1 MTADP
6 LAHPIFVVA
15 PPRAGSRLV
24 ADALASPGC
33 WTIGR
38 AAGSLLV
45 PVPELDPPDGSR
57 ARLSGR
63 DCTPYV
69 SQALR
74 AYLQIEFARLDRAA
88 GGQTGERGTA
98 APRFVYAAPRSALS
112 IPFLNAAFPDA
123 TFVYVH
129 REPADALA
137 EALLVWR
144 AGTAVTYPELPGW
157 TGPAWSFLLV
167 PRWRELIGRP
177 LAEVVTEQ
185 WVRTMRP
192 LTDDLERLAP
202 ERWCVVAHDALQ
214 RDPQEEA
221 GRLAGYLGLEPAE
234 ERPELQA
241 MASFASV
248 ELAAARTELE
258 PYLERTNGLAD
269 HATEWLAE
277 PTRRRAPGARGAA
290 P

>member
-1 MTADP
+1 
-6 LAHPIFVVA
+6 VVA
-15 PPRAGSRLV
+15 H
-24 ADALASPGC
+24 ALATAGC

-38 AAGSLLV
+38 AAGSLLA

-57 ARLSGR
+57 AGLSGS

-74 AYLQIEFARLDRAA
+74 AHLQIQFARLDRAA
-88 GGQTGERGTA
+88 SVRTAARGAA

-112 IPFLNAAFPDA
+112 IPFLDAAFPDA

-129 REPADALA
+129 REPADAIA
-137 EALLVWR
+137 EALLSWR
-144 AGTAVTYPELPGW
+144 AGTAMTYPDLPGW

-167 PRWRELIGRP
+167 PGWQELIGRP
-177 LAEVVTEQ
+177 LAEVVAEQ
-185 WVRTMRP
+185 WVRTMRA

-214 RDPQEEA
+214 RDPQVEA
-221 GRLAGYLGLEPAE
+221 EHLARYLGLEPAG

-241 MASFASV
+241 MTRFTAA
-248 ELAAARTELE
+248 ELADARIELE
-258 PYLERTNGLAD
+258 PYLDRTRRLAE
-269 HATEWLAE
+269 HAGDWLAE
-277 PTRRRAPGARGAA
+277 QRPPLAGD
-290 P
+290 

>member
-24 ADALASPGC
+24 ADALATAGC
-33 WTIGR
+33 WKIGR
-38 AAGSLLV
+38 AADSLLA
-45 PVPELDPPDGSR
+45 PFPELDPPDGSR

-69 SQALR
+69 SKALH
-74 AYLQIEFARLDRAA
+74 AHLQIEFARLERAA
-88 GGQTGERGTA
+88 SGQTGARGTA

-144 AGTAVTYPELPGW
+144 AGTAVTHPELPGW

-185 WVRTMRP
+185 WVRTMQA

-214 RDPQEEA
+214 RDLQAEA
-221 GRLAGYLGLEPAE
+221 DRLTRHLGLEPAE
-234 ERPELQA
+234 WRSELQA
-241 MASFASV
+241 MSWFTTAEFGAV
-248 ELAAARTELE
+248 QTELE
-258 PYLERTNGLAD
+258 PYLDRTTGLAR
-269 HATEWLAE
+269 HAEDWLAE
-277 PTRRRAPGARGAA
+277 QPPPLRP
-290 P
+290 